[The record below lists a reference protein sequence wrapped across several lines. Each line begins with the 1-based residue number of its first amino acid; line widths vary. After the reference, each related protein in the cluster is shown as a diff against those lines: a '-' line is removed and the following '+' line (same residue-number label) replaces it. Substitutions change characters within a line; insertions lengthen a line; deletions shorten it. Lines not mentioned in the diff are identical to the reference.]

1 MSYLA
6 RVWDVIS
13 AISPLAAVSGGAV
26 VALYIHWRRRKDNRA
41 ETVKSKADAHKEL
54 WYALRQMESQSKR
67 GKSGRIK
74 PHEMENPYDINWLRD
89 HFRKNASL
97 FSTELHDEYHAL
109 LEEDI
114 RAVFDDGWKIDA
126 NFSPLG
132 NGHKVRGS
140 LSKRTLMLVDLCTVI
155 PDVLT
160 EPRDPAVARAESQ
173 YSDKLLLAWQFSCTT
188 ASPEGLRH
196 AASESWP
203 AARLP
208 APMR

>member
-1 MSYLA
+1 MSDLA

-13 AISPLAAVSGGAV
+13 AVSPLAAVSGGAV

-41 ETVKSKADAHKEL
+41 ETIKSKADAHKEL

-67 GKSGRIK
+67 GNSGRIK
-74 PHEMENPYDINWLRD
+74 PHQMENPYDINWLRD

-114 RAVFDDGWKIDA
+114 HMIFDDRWKIDA

-140 LSKRTLMLVDLCTVI
+140 LSKRTLMLADLCKMQNI
-155 PDVLT
+155 ALT
-160 EPRDPAVARAESQ
+160 EWHKWENEYKKMV
-173 YSDKLLLAWQFSCTT
+173 
-188 ASPEGLRH
+188 GV
-196 AASESWP
+196 
-203 AARLP
+203 
-208 APMR
+208 